1 MRTVRAGSTR
11 FEHLLAPGGRRIAI
25 GIVLLAAL
33 FAIATAVLP
42 RWQTQQQ
49 QQQPARATEARV
61 AKSQYA
67 PLRSGAPSLP
77 DAEDLA
83 PPTSG
88 TKADQ
93 FHRLGAV
100 ELARGMTANARE
112 YLALA
117 ASEAPTNAEILS
129 DLAAS
134 EIALGRY
141 LDAAEHAGLARELDP
156 TLPAAAFNWA
166 LSMEKVSNRPAAIA
180 GWRRYL
186 QLDGASGWA
195 AEAREHLAQL
205 QAPRFDWMTERVG
218 LVVGA
223 SLATIRT
230 LVERYPQHAR
240 TRIQNVLLPEWAES
254 GDPALLSLMQSM
266 AAVRAEKDPFLAD
279 VVAHAATRR
288 LELREG
294 IREFKAACRSED
306 AGDVESASAHFREAA
321 RVFEREGSPLKD
333 AAAIYAASDAFFAG
347 HTEGVVDQMRAI
359 EDRLHAEGD
368 RYPSMRSEAAWTR
381 GLVFSRAGLVY
392 ESLDAYNRSREAA
405 HQSGEYEHEV
415 SVGELIATDYET
427 VGDAA
432 ESEDFRLAALRESDA
447 TNADPER
454 MYVAYAEA
462 AFAMLRNGRTR
473 VGLAFLES
481 QAALPNQIQ
490 NAQRISWTAS
500 QRALALLQLGHLTE
514 ADRAIEAAREQA
526 PLIHNDGTRDWTL
539 ADIEYIDALSA
550 MAQSQPARAI
560 DSLTTSLRIWNRY
573 GWRLHIAN
581 GYAARAAASFMA
593 GDRKAAEGD
602 YRAGIAEMEKQ
613 RAALEPKMRIAYFE
627 RSGRL
632 FDGLIE
638 QLVENGRDEEALSV
652 VEQQRAR
659 GLLERLATK
668 QANGKPLDAAGIAR
682 AVPNG
687 VAILEIALLE
697 KSTELWLVHEGRI
710 VHRRVPVGSIAIGKR
725 VEQHLAA
732 IHAND
737 AAAIREHGRWLYDQ
751 LLAPIAAELGPNDR
765 LVLASDSVLQAL
777 PFAALVAPDGRYL
790 IQQHTLATAS
800 SASVFLRSQGFP
812 RRSSVL
818 AVAEA
823 QPEGLEPLRYVANE
837 AGSVAKSYQRG
848 ALRSGK
854 EIGPS
859 EFLER
864 AGDVDL
870 VYFAG
875 HARTDT
881 TRPARSAL
889 LFESGHTE
897 PAALTAFT
905 IGTSRLAS
913 RPLVVLAACSTAR
926 GPIRRNE
933 GTDSLASAFLQA
945 GARGVVAT
953 LRDVSDVDGAVLF
966 HAFHQHYVR
975 GASPAEALRGAQL
988 ELLQRGGADSAPSV
1002 WASASVFGTL

>member
-1 MRTVRAGSTR
+1 MS
-11 FEHLLAPGGRRIAI
+11 
-25 GIVLLAAL
+25 
-33 FAIATAVLP
+33 
-42 RWQTQQQ
+42 
-49 QQQPARATEARV
+49 
-61 AKSQYA
+61 KSQYA
-67 PLRSGAPSLP
+67 PLRSGAPAPL
-77 DAEDLA
+77 DAEDLEPA
-83 PPTSG
+83 TPA

-93 FHRLGAV
+93 LHRLGAA

-112 YLALA
+112 HFARA

-166 LSMEKVSNRPAAIA
+166 LAMEKVANRPAAIA
-180 GWRRYL
+180 GWQRYL
-186 QLDGASGWA
+186 QIDAASGWA
-195 AEAREHLAQL
+195 AEARQHVAQL
-205 QAPRFDWMTERVG
+205 QAPRFDWPTEKLG
-218 LVVGA
+218 LVAGA
-223 SLATIRT
+223 SAATIRR

-240 TRIQNVLLPEWAES
+240 TRIQNILLPEWAES

-266 AAVRAEKDPFLAD
+266 AAVRAEQDPFLAD

-294 IREFKAACRSED
+294 FREFKAACNASE
-306 AGDVESASAHFREAA
+306 AGDGERTAAHFGEAA
-321 RVFEREGSPLKD
+321 RIFEREGSPLKD
-333 AAAIYAASDAFFAG
+333 AAAIYSASAAFFAG
-347 HTEGVVDQMRAI
+347 HADSVLERMQTI

-368 RYPSMRSEAAWTR
+368 RYPSMRCEAAWTR
-381 GLVFSRAGLVY
+381 GLVLSRNGHVY
-392 ESLDAYNRSREAA
+392 ESLDAFNTAREAA
-405 HQSGEYEHEV
+405 HASGESEHEV
-415 SVGELIATDYET
+415 SIGELIATDYET

-432 ESEDFRLAALRESDA
+432 ESEDVRLAALRASDE
-447 TNADPER
+447 TNADAER

-481 QAALPNQIQ
+481 QAALA
-490 NAQRISWTAS
+490 NAMKDAQKLSWTAG
-500 QRALALLQLGHLTE
+500 QRALGLLQLGRPTE
-514 ADRAIEAAREQA
+514 ADRSIDAARQQA
-526 PLIHNDGTRDWTL
+526 LLIKNEGTRDWTL
-539 ADIEYIDALSA
+539 ADIEYIAARSA
-550 MAQSQPARAI
+550 MAQSQPAKAI
-560 DSLTTSLRIWNRY
+560 DSLTTSLRIWDRY
-573 GWRLHIAN
+573 AWRLHTAN
-581 GYAARAAASFMA
+581 GYAARAEAHFTI
-593 GDRKAAEGD
+593 GDRTAAESD

-613 RAALEPKMRIAYFE
+613 RATLEPTMRVAYFE

-632 FDGLIE
+632 FDGLID
-638 QLVENGRDEEALSV
+638 QLIENGRNDEALTV

-668 QANGKPLDAAGIAR
+668 QTNGKPLDAATIAR
-682 AVPNG
+682 SVPNG

-697 KSTELWLVHEGRI
+697 KSTDLWLVRDGRI
-710 VHRRVPVGSIAIGKR
+710 VHRRVPIGRAAIEKR
-725 VEQHLAA
+725 VEQHLAV
-732 IHAND
+732 IHSND
-737 AAAIREHGRWLYDQ
+737 ATAIRNHGRWLYDQ
-751 LLAPIAAELGPNDR
+751 LLAPIADGLAPTDR
-765 LVLASDSVLQAL
+765 LVIASDSTLQAL

-790 IQQHTLATAS
+790 VAHHTLATAS
-800 SASVFLRSQGFP
+800 SASVFLRSQGVP
-812 RRSSVL
+812 RSGSVL

-823 QPEGLEPLRYVANE
+823 QPEGLEPLRYVAAE
-837 AGSVAKSYQRG
+837 ASSVARNYTRG

-854 EIGPS
+854 EIAPP

-864 AGDVDL
+864 AGAVDL

-905 IGTSRLAS
+905 IGASRLAS
-913 RPLVVLAACSTAR
+913 KPLVVLAACSTAR

-953 LRDVSDVDGAVLF
+953 LWDVRDIDGANLF
-966 HAFHQHYVR
+966 HAFHRHYVT
-975 GASPAEALRGAQL
+975 GASPAEALRAAQL